1 MCKSYGCNFDAATH
15 TKDQRGA
22 RRPQALAERSWW
34 VQALAGLAG
43 HAGSCLRGDG
53 WRRRDRKRECY
64 GDWRQVG
71 MKGGIRS
78 RVEVE
83 GENGSKGRVLSRESI
98 NTQTSCVVLYLLKT

>member
-1 MCKSYGCNFDAATH
+1 
-15 TKDQRGA
+15 
-22 RRPQALAERSWW
+22 
-34 VQALAGLAG
+34 
-43 HAGSCLRGDG
+43 
-53 WRRRDRKRECY
+53 
-64 GDWRQVG
+64 